1 MTDWEKKHIE
11 NVTMLRS
18 SRLIKAKDISIF
30 VEDGKPYIHW
40 VGEYNDGKDKYEVDI
55 PKLGTDI
62 YAIIEDKPIEYDLNG
77 LYSYPRISFR
87 QDVYVL
93 HDDIDF
99 AVKCKKKKMTKEQI
113 EKELGYKIEIE
124 DEDDD

>member
-1 MTDWEKKHIE
+1 
-11 NVTMLRS
+11 MLRS
-18 SRLIKAKDISIF
+18 SRFIKAKDISIF

-55 PKLGTDI
+55 PKLDTDI
-62 YAIIEDKPIEYDLNG
+62 YVIVEDRPIEFDSDG
-77 LYSYPRISFR
+77 LCSYPRISFR
-87 QDVYVL
+87 QNVYVL

-99 AVKCKKKKMTKEQI
+99 AVKCKKKIMTKEQI